1 MSPHALRVP
10 AFVFLVGLA
19 TILGAWGFQLIGG
32 FVPCKLCLEE
42 RVPYYVGVPLALLT
56 LIAVLTH
63 APSWLVR
70 VLLAL
75 VAIAFLYDAYLGT
88 YHAGAEWGWWQG
100 PSDCG
105 ASGSATAT
113 TSADLLKQLKNIRVV
128 SCTSASW
135 RFPEGWGLS
144 FAGWNAAISVM
155 LTAAAAWGAAREP
168 AKLAPAYG
176 SSSVSQ

>member
-1 MSPHALRVP
+1 MLPRALRIP
-10 AFVFLVGLA
+10 AFVFVVGLA
-19 TILGAWGFQLIGG
+19 TILGAWSFQLIGG

-42 RVPYYVGVPLALLT
+42 RTPYYVGVPLALLA
-56 LIAVLTH
+56 LVAVLTH

-75 VAIAFLYDAYLGT
+75 VALAFLYDAYLGT
-88 YHAGAEWGWWQG
+88 YHAGAEWGWWPG

-105 ASGSATAT
+105 ASGASAAAS
-113 TSADLLKQLKNIRVV
+113 SADLLKQLENIRVV
-128 SCTSASW
+128 SCTTASW

-144 FAGWNAAISVM
+144 LAGWNAAIAVI
-155 LTAAAAWGAAREP
+155 LTATAAWGAAR
-168 AKLAPAYG
+168 APKPHAPTYG